1 MGSVAKV
8 VTAPVKF
15 VGEAVSSVAD
25 FAMDAVLEP
34 VVNMASGVVKGM
46 ADDPFGTLATIAAA
60 ATGNPYVIA
69 LTSAGRTALN
79 GGSPLDIALATVP
92 SLLPVQTQLSGVGRT
107 ATNIASIA
115 ARQIVNASAAGDD
128 TAEVGRTATIAA
140 AIEAANV
147 QENAGEEVSSSTAE
161 YLQSTAFVDN
171 FNSAKETVNKQLAS
185 VEGYN
190 KLPKAAQEVILGST
204 AAAIASSFSEGL
216 TPNEDQI
223 AKLMAPAITA
233 VETTASAISDKD
245 LSDSSAAQI
254 ARVIGDIS
262 RTVYEGTNPLEAR
275 KVDISEEFKE
285 KINTAI
291 DVVIKDNDL
300 DKTFTSIS
308 DNVSSLETAA
318 QKANETAL
326 PVDAAADKVNKVI
339 ANATAMRNGEVEG
352 FYSLD
357 QWQEDNAIYEE
368 GGRTDQ
374 ELRDKLVA
382 WNDKYKEITAEL
394 DPLRVE
400 YDKALEIHTESLNE
414 VDAAQD
420 RLSANE
426 SNLDDAA
433 KPLYK
438 ETSKAFTLAL
448 RPDFNEEE
456 YRERYSI
463 DPESDAYT
471 HWLVTGRSN
480 LVNKQEYDQEISP
493 FAGEDAVNFA
503 DNPSDVTDADIASG
517 KARLERTSDGTYR
530 FTNAPVTVSKFDPRY
545 NRVVTTEYNSA
556 ENKYTVTGDNNETL
570 ETITEN
576 PDGSFTSTSTVSES
590 FPISVAAMQD
600 RMANLNPTLEDLSRK
615 NPAIAV
621 DAASKLFKPAPFG
634 KNDTLDPN
642 STILQDVE
650 LLKVT
655 KAAGTPTEG
664 FTSLESEQMLQLT
677 NAKAY
682 NSLLNQILKKYK
694 SVDAFSEQYVAAR
707 KDESIQVASTTPPGF
722 DAGIG
727 GPDTPLPQGTPPGFD
742 AGIGGPDTPLPQ
754 GTPPGFDIGIGGPDT
769 PLPQGTPPG
778 VDVGV
783 GGPDTPLPQGT
794 PLGVDIGSAGIPI
807 PQDTAP
813 VVKKLLAYT
822 RSIPNDAPPV
832 TNAEIENAG
841 GLEPYINKSYTDLNK
856 VEEVF
861 KDFGFEPEPEQLIR
875 FEGRRS
881 EAETRKRIGDFVD
894 PRQVTEE
901 EAKEYADTI
910 SKVYSEYKPYLESP
924 YGDPFPFDSDAI
936 LEQLRGQGG
945 EDFQT
950 KQAATVE
957 RLVEQ
962 IEKQGTAGKP
972 SVEDTSEPKLSE
984 LFGKTGQ
991 EVTSKDIDFITDIIA
1006 QQKALSEREDA
1017 RNPYSPNY
1025 ALPPIPQGTTPT
1037 GIDIGIGGPDTPLP
1051 QGTTPTGIDIGI
1063 GGPDTPLPQGTT
1075 PTGIDI
1081 GIGGPD
1087 TPLPQGTTP
1096 SKPNYYEIPD
1106 ILDTDGLGGTV
1117 VIGGGDTPEDYT
1129 PDGYYKVGRS
1139 IYDVLTDPFD
1149 LNKDNKIDDEDKTIL
1164 EQVKSGRLPR
1174 TGLPEG
1180 NPFRSEGIK
1189 GQLEETQRQI
1199 ARQSAEQR
1207 NLALLQ
1213 QLGET
1218 STVNVKGPD
1227 PAQIDYAYDPFS
1239 APSIFATPE
1248 QERAFI
1254 DPFIQRSNIPPQGIA
1269 GVLGGRR

>member
-190 KLPKAAQEVILGST
+190 KLPKAAQEVISGST

-233 VETTASAISDKD
+233 VETTASAISGKD

-655 KAAGTPTEG
+655 KAAGAPTEG

-722 DAGIG
+722 DAGI
-727 GPDTPLPQGTPPGFD
+727 
-742 AGIGGPDTPLPQ
+742 
-754 GTPPGFDIGIGGPDT
+754 
-769 PLPQGTPPG
+769 
-778 VDVGV
+778 

-936 LEQLRGQGG
+936 LKQLRGQGG

-1025 ALPPIPQGTTPT
+1025 ALPPI
-1037 GIDIGIGGPDTPLP
+1037 P

>member
-34 VVNMASGVVKGM
+34 VVSMASGVVKGM
-46 ADDPFGTLATIAAA
+46 ADDPFGTLIQIGAMASGNPFAMAAA
-60 ATGNPYVIA
+60 AGAN
-69 LTSAGRTALN
+69 SARN
-79 GGSPLDIALATVP
+79 GGSPAAIAFAAGTSYLGSTAGGIGDAAQQAS
-92 SLLPVQTQLSGVGRT
+92 SLKT
-107 ATNIASIA
+107 AASIASIA

-147 QENAGEEVSSSTAE
+147 QENAEEEVSSSTAE

-190 KLPKAAQEVILGST
+190 KLPKAAQEVVSGST

-233 VETTASAISDKD
+233 VETTASAIFGKG

-254 ARVIGDIS
+254 ARVIVDIS
-262 RTVYEGTNPLEAR
+262 RTAYEGTNPLEAR

-285 KINTAI
+285 KINAAI

-308 DNVSSLETAA
+308 DNVGSLETAA

-352 FYSLD
+352 FSSLE
-357 QWQEDNAIYEE
+357 QWQEDNAAYEE
-368 GGRTDQ
+368 GGRTDE
-374 ELRDKLVA
+374 ELRNRLVA
-382 WNDKYKEITAEL
+382 WNDKYNEVTAEL
-394 DPLRVE
+394 NPLRVE

-480 LVNKQEYDQEISP
+480 FVNKQEYDQEISP
-493 FAGEDAVNFA
+493 FAGEDAVNLA
-503 DNPSDVTDADIASG
+503 DNLSDVTDADIASG
-517 KARLERTSDGTYR
+517 KARLERTSDGTVR
-530 FTNAPVTVSKFDPRY
+530 FTNAPITVSRFDPRY

-590 FPISVAAMQD
+590 FPTSVAFMQEQI
-600 RMANLNPTLEDLSRK
+600 AKLNPNLEDLSK
-615 NPAIAV
+615 KAPATAI

-634 KNDTLDPN
+634 KNDTLDPD

-655 KAAGTPTEG
+655 KAAGTPAG
-664 FTSLESEQMLQLT
+664 DFTGPYYEQDMRQLT
-677 NAKAY
+677 NTEAY
-682 NSLLNQILKKYK
+682 NSLLNQVIKKYK
-694 SVDAFSEQYVAAR
+694 SLDAFSEQYVAAR
-707 KDESIQVASTTPPGF
+707 KDESIQVAS
-722 DAGIG
+722 
-727 GPDTPLPQGTPPGFD
+727 
-742 AGIGGPDTPLPQ
+742 
-754 GTPPGFDIGIGGPDT
+754 
-769 PLPQGTPPG
+769 
-778 VDVGV
+778 
-783 GGPDTPLPQGT
+783 
-794 PLGVDIGSAGIPI
+794 
-807 PQDTAP
+807 AP

-841 GLEPYINKSYTDLNK
+841 GLEPYINKNYTDLNK
-856 VEEVF
+856 AEEVF
-861 KDFGFEPEPEQLIR
+861 KDFGFDPEPEQLIR

-881 EAETRKRIGDFVD
+881 EAETRKKIEDFVD

-901 EAKEYADTI
+901 EAKEYVDTI
-910 SKVYSEYKPYLESP
+910 SKVYSEYKPNLESP

-936 LEQLRGQGG
+936 LERLKGQGG

-957 RLVEQ
+957 RLVDQ
-962 IEKQGTAGKP
+962 IQKQGAAGKP
-972 SVEDTSEPKLSE
+972 SVEDTSELDARLSE
-984 LFGKTGQ
+984 FFGKTGR
-991 EVTSKDIDFITDIIA
+991 EVTSNDVDFITDIIA

-1051 QGTTPTGIDIGI
+1051 QGTTPAGVDIGSAGI
-1063 GGPDTPLPQGTT
+1063 PTKQPFYTLPDGT
-1075 PTGIDI
+1075 
-1081 GIGGPD
+1081 
-1087 TPLPQGTTP
+1087 
-1096 SKPNYYEIPD
+1096 
-1106 ILDTDGLGGTV
+1106 

-1129 PDGYYKVGRS
+1129 PDGYYKVNRS
-1139 IYDVLTDPFD
+1139 IYDFLTDPFD
-1149 LNKDNKIDDEDKTIL
+1149 LNKDDKVDDKDKTIL
-1164 EQVKSGRLPR
+1164 EQVKSGRLSR

-1189 GQLEETQRQI
+1189 GALEETQRQI
-1199 ARQSAEQR
+1199 ARQSVEQR

-1248 QERAFI
+1248 QERAFV
-1254 DPFIQRSNIPPQGIA
+1254 DPFIQRGNASPQGIA

>member
-1 MGSVAKV
+1 MGCSSVANV

-25 FAMDAVLEP
+25 FNVLEIIKP
-34 VVNMASGVVKGM
+34 VVKMTSNVVKGM
-46 ADDPFGTLATIAAA
+46 ADDPLGTLATIAAA
-60 ATGNPYVIA
+60 STGNPYVIA
-69 LTSAGRTALN
+69 LTRAGRTAFN
-79 GGSPLDIALATVP
+79 GGSPLDIALSTIP
-92 SLLPVQTQLSGVGRT
+92 SLLPVNTQLDGVGRT
-107 ATNIASIA
+107 AANIASIA

-190 KLPKAAQEVILGST
+190 KLPKAAQEVVSGST

-233 VETTASAISDKD
+233 VETTASAISGKD

-262 RTVYEGTNPLEAR
+262 RTAYEGTNPLEAR

-285 KINTAI
+285 KINAAI

-308 DNVSSLETAA
+308 DNVGSLETAA

-339 ANATAMRNGEVEG
+339 ANATAMKNGEVEG
-352 FYSLD
+352 FSSLE
-357 QWQEDNAIYEE
+357 QWQEDNAAYEE
-368 GGRTDQ
+368 GGRTDE
-374 ELRDKLVA
+374 ELRNRLVA
-382 WNDKYKEITAEL
+382 WNDKYNEVTVEL
-394 DPLRVE
+394 NPLRVE

-493 FAGEDAVNFA
+493 FTREDAVNLA
-503 DNPSDVTDADIASG
+503 DNLSDVTDADIASG
-517 KARLERTSDGTYR
+517 KARLEKTSDGTYR
-530 FTNAPVTVSKFDPRY
+530 FTNAPVTVSRFDPRY

-590 FPISVAAMQD
+590 FPTSVAFMQEQI
-600 RMANLNPTLEDLSRK
+600 AKLNPNLEDLSK
-615 NPAIAV
+615 KAPATAI

-634 KNDTLDPN
+634 KNDTLDPD

-650 LLKVT
+650 LLKAT
-655 KAAGTPTEG
+655 KAAGIPAGG
-664 FTSLESEQMLQLT
+664 FTGPYYEQDMRQLT
-677 NAKAY
+677 NTGAY
-682 NSLLNQILKKYK
+682 NSLLNQVIKKYK
-694 SVDAFSEQYVAAR
+694 SLDAFSEQYVAAR
-707 KDESIQVASTTPPGF
+707 KDESIQVAS
-722 DAGIG
+722 
-727 GPDTPLPQGTPPGFD
+727 
-742 AGIGGPDTPLPQ
+742 
-754 GTPPGFDIGIGGPDT
+754 
-769 PLPQGTPPG
+769 
-778 VDVGV
+778 
-783 GGPDTPLPQGT
+783 
-794 PLGVDIGSAGIPI
+794 
-807 PQDTAP
+807 AP

-832 TNAEIENAG
+832 TNAEIKNAG
-841 GLEPYINKSYTDLNK
+841 GLEPYINKGYTDLNK
-856 VEEVF
+856 AEEVF
-861 KDFGFEPEPEQLIR
+861 KDFGFDPEPEQLIR

-881 EAETRKRIGDFVD
+881 EAETRKKIEDFVD

-901 EAKEYADTI
+901 EAKEYVDTI
-910 SKVYSEYKPYLESP
+910 RKVYSEYKPYLESP
-924 YGDPFPFDSDAI
+924 YGDPFPSDAI

-957 RLVEQ
+957 RLADQ
-962 IEKQGTAGKP
+962 IEKQGKAGKP
-972 SVEDTSEPKLSE
+972 SVEDTSELDARLRE
-984 LFGKTGQ
+984 LFGKKGR
-991 EVTSKDIDFITDIIA
+991 EVTSNDIDFITDIIA

-1025 ALPPIPQGTTPT
+1025 APPVLPETLAEMPIGVFYDPP
-1037 GIDIGIGGPDTPLP
+1037 PL
-1051 QGTTPTGIDIGI
+1051 D
-1063 GGPDTPLPQGTT
+1063 TT

-1106 ILDTDGLGGTV
+1106 ISDTDGLGGTV
-1117 VIGGGDTPEDYT
+1117 VIGGKDTPDDYT
-1129 PDGYYKVGRS
+1129 PDGYYKVNRS

-1149 LNKDNKIDDEDKTIL
+1149 LNKDDRIDDADKTIL

-1189 GQLEETQRQI
+1189 GELEETQRQI
-1199 ARQSAEQR
+1199 KEQEANRVQRETMQSNQ
-1207 NLALLQ
+1207 ALLQ
-1213 QLGET
+1213 QLGQT
-1218 STVNVKGPD
+1218 STVNVEGPD
-1227 PAQIDYAYDPFS
+1227 PAEIDYVYDPFGE
-1239 APSIFATPE
+1239 SIFATRE
-1248 QERAFI
+1248 QESAFV
-1254 DPFIQRSNIPPQGIA
+1254 DPFTQRSNIPPQGIA

>member
-742 AGIGGPDTPLPQ
+742 
-754 GTPPGFDIGIGGPDT
+754 IGIGGPDT

-778 VDVGV
+778 VDV
-783 GGPDTPLPQGT
+783 
-794 PLGVDIGSAGIPI
+794 GSAGIPI

-1051 QGTTPTGIDIGI
+1051 QGTTP
-1063 GGPDTPLPQGTT
+1063 
-1075 PTGIDI
+1075 
-1081 GIGGPD
+1081 
-1087 TPLPQGTTP
+1087 

-1129 PDGYYKVGRS
+1129 PEGYYKVGRS

>member
-107 ATNIASIA
+107 AANIASIA

-190 KLPKAAQEVILGST
+190 KLPKAAQEVISGST

-233 VETTASAISDKD
+233 VETTASAISGKD

-634 KNDTLDPN
+634 KNDTLDPD

-650 LLKVT
+650 LLKAT
-655 KAAGTPTEG
+655 KAAGIPTEG
-664 FTSLESEQMLQLT
+664 FVGPYEQDMRQLT
-677 NAKAY
+677 NTEAY
-682 NSLLNQILKKYK
+682 NSLLDQVIKKYK
-694 SVDAFSEQYVAAR
+694 SLDAFSEQYVAAR
-707 KDESIQVASTTPPGF
+707 KDESIQVAS
-722 DAGIG
+722 AS
-727 GPDTPLPQGTPPGFD
+727 
-742 AGIGGPDTPLPQ
+742 
-754 GTPPGFDIGIGGPDT
+754 
-769 PLPQGTPPG
+769 
-778 VDVGV
+778 DVE
-783 GGPDTPLPQGT
+783 
-794 PLGVDIGSAGIPI
+794 
-807 PQDTAP
+807 
-813 VVKKLLAYT
+813 KLLAYT
-822 RSIPNDAPPV
+822 RGIPNDALPV

-856 VEEVF
+856 AEEVF
-861 KDFGFEPEPEQLIR
+861 KDFGFDPEPEQLIR

-881 EAETRKRIGDFVD
+881 EAETRKKIGDFVD

-936 LEQLRGQGG
+936 LKQLRGQGG

-972 SVEDTSEPKLSE
+972 SVEDTSELDARLRE
-984 LFGKTGQ
+984 FFGDTGR
-991 EVTSKDIDFITDIIA
+991 EVTSNDIDFITDIIA
-1006 QQKALSEREDA
+1006 QQKLAEEFNAS
-1017 RNPYSPNY
+1017 NPNSPNY
-1025 ALPPIPQGTTPT
+1025 AVGYNFDSPPSIPQGTTPA
-1037 GIDIGIGGPDTPLP
+1037 GVDIGSAGIPTEQSFYTLPD
-1051 QGTTPTGIDIGI
+1051 GT
-1063 GGPDTPLPQGTT
+1063 
-1075 PTGIDI
+1075 
-1081 GIGGPD
+1081 
-1087 TPLPQGTTP
+1087 
-1096 SKPNYYEIPD
+1096 
-1106 ILDTDGLGGTV
+1106 

>member
-15 VGEAVSSVAD
+15 VGEAVSNVVD
-25 FAMDAVLEP
+25 FAMDAVLGP
-34 VVNMASGVVKGM
+34 VVSMTSNVVKGM
-46 ADDPFGTLATIAAA
+46 TDDPLGTIIRLGAIASGNPFAMAAA
-60 ATGNPYVIA
+60 AAANA
-69 LTSAGRTALN
+69 ARN
-79 GGSPLDIALATVP
+79 GGSPLDIAFAAGTSYLGGKVG
-92 SLLPVQTQLSGVGRT
+92 GVGDAAQQASSLRT
-107 ATNIASIA
+107 AANIASIA

-128 TAEVGRTATIAA
+128 TAEAGQTAAVAA
-140 AIEAANV
+140 VANF
-147 QENAGEEVSSSTAE
+147 AGGDGDDVLIGGSGNDTLSGEAE
-161 YLQSTAFVDN
+161 YSQSTAFVDN

-185 VEGYN
+185 VKGYD
-190 KLPKAAQEVILGST
+190 KLPKAAQEVVSGST
-204 AAAIASSFSEGL
+204 AAAIASLFSEGL

-233 VETTASAISDKD
+233 VETTASAISGKD

-936 LEQLRGQGG
+936 LKQLRGQGG

-1025 ALPPIPQGTTPT
+1025 ALPPI
-1037 GIDIGIGGPDTPLP
+1037 P